1 MIILPFLNGMR
12 WNFIAAEQ
20 AQQEEKMLNIES
32 ITKGFADQVLLDN
45 TGMQI
50 NSGERVGLVG
60 RNGHGKT
67 TLLNIIAGMD
77 HPDEG
82 RIIIPSGYRIGVL
95 SQHIKFSRSTVLEEA
110 MLGLPDHERDHFWK
124 AEKIL
129 SGLGFSEQDMQ
140 KDPMAF
146 SGGFQVRLNLAK
158 VLVSEPDLLILD
170 EPTNYLD
177 ITSIRWITGFLVSWP
192 REMLLVTHDRGFM
205 DNVVT
210 HIVGIHRRKM
220 KKIPGDTAKY
230 YLQVAQDEEIYEKT
244 RVNEGKRKKEIELFI
259 SRFRAKAR
267 LANMVQSRIKTLARL
282 ETKDKLA
289 ELKNLDFS
297 FNYLPFAGKQVLTA
311 ENLSFGYEKN
321 TPLIKNFSLTVYP
334 GDRVAVIGKNGK
346 GKTTLL
352 KLISQ
357 NMEPDSGWVKPNP
370 GIETGYFEQ
379 TNIQTLNPQF
389 TVEEEILHAYPETD
403 RQAARNICGAMMF
416 EQDAALKKVSVLSG
430 GEKARVMLGKL
441 LIRPLNLLLL
451 DEPSNH
457 LDIEASDAFVAALNA
472 FEGAVVL
479 VTHNEMF
486 LHALAN
492 RLVIFTSSGI
502 DIFEGSYQ
510 EFLEKQGWED
520 EELIPVK
527 KKKSAPLAKKELRK
541 KKSEIVAER
550 SKQLTPLNKKIS
562 KLENEIEAKE
572 TKMARVNKEL
582 LDASRDQ
589 DGLKI
594 ATLAKEHA
602 KLESDIETLFD
613 TLTEISDR
621 ADKIKKK
628 FDREFS
634 GLEGVD

>member
-1 MIILPFLNGMR
+1 
-12 WNFIAAEQ
+12 
-20 AQQEEKMLNIES
+20 MLNIES
-32 ITKGFADQVLLDN
+32 ITKGFADHVLLDN

-77 HPDEG
+77 HPDDG

-95 SQHIKFSRSTVLEEA
+95 SQHIEFSRPTVLGEA

-140 KDPMAF
+140 KDPMQF
-146 SGGFQVRLNLAK
+146 SGGYQVRLNLAK

-177 ITSIRWITGFLVSWP
+177 ITSIRWITGFLISWP

-220 KKIPGDTAKY
+220 KKIQGDTSKY

-244 RVNEGKRKKEIELFI
+244 RVNDEKRKKEIELFI

-267 LANMVQSRIKTLARL
+267 LANMVQSRIKTLAKL
-282 ETKDKLA
+282 ETKDKLS

-297 FNYLPFAGKQVLTA
+297 FNYLPFAGKQVMTV
-311 ENLSFGYEKN
+311 EDLSFGYEKKR
-321 TPLIKNFSLTVYP
+321 PLIKNFSLTIYP
-334 GDRVAVIGKNGK
+334 GDRVGVIGKNGK

-357 NMEPDSGWVKPNP
+357 NMNPDEGWVKLNP
-370 GIETGYFEQ
+370 GVEIGYFEQ

-389 TVEEEILHAYPETD
+389 TVEEELLHAYPETD
-403 RQAARNICGAMMF
+403 RQTARNICGAMMF
-416 EQDAALKKVSVLSG
+416 EQDAALKKISVLSG

-457 LDIEASDAFVAALNA
+457 LDIESSDAFVEALNA

-486 LHALAN
+486 LYALAN
-492 RLVIFTSSGI
+492 RLVIFTADGI
-502 DIFEGSYQ
+502 DIFEGTYQ

-520 EELIPVK
+520 EEMIPVK
-527 KKKSAPLAKKELRK
+527 RKKSAQLPKKELRK
-541 KKSEIVAER
+541 KKSQALAEK
-550 SKQLTPLNKKIS
+550 SKQLTPINKKIN
-562 KLENEIEAKE
+562 KIENEIEAKE
-572 TKMARVNKEL
+572 TKMARVNDDL
-582 LDASRDQ
+582 LDASQDQ

-594 ATLAKEHA
+594 ATLSKEHA

-613 TLTEISDR
+613 TLAELTER

-628 FDREFS
+628 FDQEIFCLES
-634 GLEGVD
+634 GD

>member
-1 MIILPFLNGMR
+1 
-12 WNFIAAEQ
+12 
-20 AQQEEKMLNIES
+20 MLNIES
-32 ITKGFADQVLLDN
+32 ITKGFADQVLLEN

-82 RIIIPSGYRIGVL
+82 QVIMPSGYRVGVL
-95 SQHIKFSRSTVLEEA
+95 SQHIKFSKPTVLEEA
-110 MLGLPDHERDHFWK
+110 MLGLPDHARDHFWK

-129 SGLGFSEQDMQ
+129 SGLGFSEQEMQ
-140 KDPMAF
+140 KDPMQF

-210 HIVGIHRRKM
+210 HVVGIHRRKM
-220 KKIPGDTAKY
+220 KKIQGDTAKY

-244 RVNEGKRKKEIELFI
+244 RVNEEKRRKEIELFI
-259 SRFRAKAR
+259 TRFRAKAR
-267 LANMVQSRIKTLARL
+267 LANMVQSRVKTLAKL
-282 ETKDKLA
+282 ETKNKLV

-311 ENLSFGYEKN
+311 QDLSFGYEKGN
-321 TPLIKNFSLTVYP
+321 PLIQNFSLTVYP

-357 NMEPDSGWVKPNP
+357 NITADAGWVKPNP
-370 GIETGYFEQ
+370 GVETGYFEQ
-379 TNIQTLNPQF
+379 TNIQSLNPQF

-416 EQDAALKKVSVLSG
+416 EQDAALKKISVLSG

-457 LDIEASDAFVAALNA
+457 LDIEAGDAFVAALNA

-486 LHALAN
+486 LYALAN
-492 RLVIFTSSGI
+492 RLVIFTAGGI
-502 DIFEGSYQ
+502 EIFEGTYQ

-520 EELIPVK
+520 EEPIPVK
-527 KKKSAPLAKKELRK
+527 PQKSSPLPKKKLRK
-541 KKSEIVAER
+541 KRSEIVAQR
-550 SKQLTPLNKKIS
+550 SKQLTPINKKIN
-562 KLENEIEAKE
+562 KLEDEIEAKE
-572 TKMARVNKEL
+572 AKMARVNQEL
-582 LDASRDQ
+582 LDASQDQ

-594 ATLAKEHA
+594 ATLSKEHA

-613 TLTEISDR
+613 TFTEISER
-621 ADKIKKK
+621 ADKIKEK
-628 FDREFS
+628 FDRKLS
-634 GLEGVD
+634 GLEGGK

>member
-1 MIILPFLNGMR
+1 
-12 WNFIAAEQ
+12 
-20 AQQEEKMLNIES
+20 MLNIES
-32 ITKGFADQVLLDN
+32 ITKGFADHVLLDN

-77 HPDEG
+77 HTDDG

-95 SQHIKFSRSTVLEEA
+95 SQHIEFSRPTVLGEA

-140 KDPMAF
+140 KDPMQF
-146 SGGFQVRLNLAK
+146 SGGYQVRLNLAK

-177 ITSIRWITGFLVSWP
+177 ITSIRWITGFLISWP

-220 KKIPGDTAKY
+220 KKIQGDTSKY

-244 RVNEGKRKKEIELFI
+244 RVNDEKRKKEIELFI

-267 LANMVQSRIKTLARL
+267 LANMVQSRIKTLAKL

-297 FNYLPFAGKQVLTA
+297 FNYLPFAGKQVMTV
-311 ENLSFGYEKN
+311 EDLSFGYEKK
-321 TPLIKNFSLTVYP
+321 TPLIKNFSLTIYP
-334 GDRVAVIGKNGK
+334 GDRVGVIGKNGK

-357 NMEPDSGWVKPNP
+357 NMNPDEGWVKPNP
-370 GIETGYFEQ
+370 GVETGYFEQ
-379 TNIQTLNPQF
+379 TNIQTLHPQF
-389 TVEEEILHAYPETD
+389 TVEEELLHAYPETD
-403 RQAARNICGAMMF
+403 RQTARNICGAMMF
-416 EQDAALKKVSVLSG
+416 EQDAALKKISVLSG
-430 GEKARVMLGKL
+430 GEKARVMLAKL

-457 LDIEASDAFVAALNA
+457 LDIESSDAFVEALNA

-486 LHALAN
+486 LYALAN
-492 RLVIFTSSGI
+492 RLVIFTADGI
-502 DIFEGSYQ
+502 DIFEGTYQ

-520 EELIPVK
+520 EEMIPVK
-527 KKKSAPLAKKELRK
+527 RKKSAQLPKKELRK
-541 KKSEIVAER
+541 KKSQALAER
-550 SKQLTPLNKKIS
+550 TKQLTPINKKIN
-562 KLENEIEAKE
+562 KIENEIEAKE
-572 TKMARVNKEL
+572 TKMARVNDDL
-582 LDASRDQ
+582 LDASQDQ

-594 ATLAKEHA
+594 ATLSKEHA

-613 TLTEISDR
+613 TLAELTER

-628 FDREFS
+628 FDQEIFCLES
-634 GLEGVD
+634 GD